1 MYSIVEVDE
10 CSQRQAADPVGGLGH
25 GGVRRGHVHD
35 FVDRGHAVR
44 VPGPREGRSVDL
56 DRPPDA
62 HVLTNWRG
70 RRGGGVATVGER
82 DEGVVVQA
90 LEELHPH
97 EVVDVKHR
105 GDHASRALRQRIVV
119 LASRKPEA
127 AALLVRDP
135 ERKSWVLL
143 VLRRGLQGDV
153 VEQRDDLVG
162 PASMK

>member
-1 MYSIVEVDE
+1 M
-10 CSQRQAADPVGGLGH
+10 
-25 GGVRRGHVHD
+25 
-35 FVDRGHAVR
+35 
-44 VPGPREGRSVDL
+44 
-56 DRPPDA
+56 
-62 HVLTNWRG
+62 
-70 RRGGGVATVGER
+70 
-82 DEGVVVQA
+82 VVQA
-90 LEELHPH
+90 LEELRPH
-97 EVVDVKHR
+97 EVVDHVKHR

-143 VLRRGLQGDV
+143 VLRRGFQGDV